1 MGENMFKNELCF
13 YFLILREFSQ
23 KKKRSFRNK
32 ITNIKPLLFG
42 FYKYKLKVSF
52 CYRQERE
59 L

>member
-1 MGENMFKNELCF
+1 MLLFFNFAR
-13 YFLILREFSQ
+13 ILTE
-23 KKKRSFRNK
+23 KEEKFRNK